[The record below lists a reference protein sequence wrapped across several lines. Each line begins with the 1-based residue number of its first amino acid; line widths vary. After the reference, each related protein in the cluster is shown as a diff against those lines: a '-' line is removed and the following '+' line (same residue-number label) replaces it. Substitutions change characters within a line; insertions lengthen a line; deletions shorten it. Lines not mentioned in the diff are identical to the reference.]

1 MTAIAPLFAP
11 RFFDAGTGGE
21 WPAPVAAPIVAAE
34 LGSTAARYP
43 DWIIETAGNRR
54 LRLTAQA
61 SDDEGAT
68 LRFEGLGACGLITL
82 RADPSGWVRIT
93 ATIEGRPVF
102 DGFADQ
108 PWEEYEIHPPGSALR
123 DAGGEDAPGRIGKRR
138 NRLSLSARAWPQL
151 AALANEAGWVLA
163 TPAEG

>member
-1 MTAIAPLFAP
+1 MTAVAPLFAP
-11 RFFDAGTGGE
+11 SFFDAGTGGE
-21 WPAPVAAPIVAAE
+21 WPAPVAARLVSTE
-34 LGSTAARYP
+34 LGSIAARDP

-54 LRLTAQA
+54 LRLTALA

-68 LRFEGLGACGLITL
+68 LRFESPGACGLITL
-82 RADPSGWVRIT
+82 RADPSGWMRIT
-93 ATIEGRPVF
+93 PTIEGQTVF

-123 DAGGEDAPGRIGKRR
+123 DAEEDAPGRIGKRL

-151 AALANEAGWVLA
+151 APLANEAGWVLA
-163 TPAEG
+163 TPAGG